1 VLSSFISIC
10 GSYESIIK
18 KGHRIGLRGKVN
30 DSLVTG
36 IGFVDSI
43 IPVGR
48 GQRQLILGDRSTGKT
63 SIFISSIIVSVVFA
77 GFCSVD
83 GFGSKRI
90 FMLYVGINQNMSKIS
105 AFITK
110 IGKIWSSLI
119 MASHSSS
126 AASLSYLLGL
136 IGISFAE
143 SFMEKGF
150 DVAICLDD
158 LSKHSKSYRQISL
171 IIGKIPSRDAFPSD
185 IFNVHSSLLERCG
198 KMKFEFGNGSC
209 TGFPI
214 IETINSDITEF
225 IATNVISITDG
236 QIYMSR
242 RLFIDSIRPSIDSA
256 LSVSRIGSAAQCK
269 LMKVVSSG
277 VKNRITTLRLSA
289 SSGSSSMDVG
299 SSMALGSFNSVFYQ
313 EHLVPIRLE
322 VMMIFLLLIRAG

>member
-1 VLSSFISIC
+1 MFSSIV
-10 GSYESIIK
+10 K

-30 DSLVTG
+30 DSMVTG

-63 SIFISSIIVSVVFA
+63 SIFICSILVNNGVGVL
-77 GFCSVD
+77 GSVD
-83 GFGSKRI
+83 GLGSKRI
-90 FMLYVGINQNMSKIS
+90 FMLYVGINQNLSKIS
-105 AFITK
+105 SF
-110 IGKIWSSLI
+110 IGKIGRVWSSLI
-119 MASHSSS
+119 LASHSSS
-126 AASLSYLLGL
+126 SSALSYLLGQ

-143 SFMEKGF
+143 GFMEKGF
-150 DVAICLDD
+150 DVALCLDD

-185 IFNVHSSLLERCG
+185 IFNVHSALLERCG
-198 KMKFEFGNGSC
+198 KMRFEFGNGSC

-236 QIYMSR
+236 QIYMNR
-242 RLFIDSIRPSIDSA
+242 RLFIDGIRPSIDSA

-269 LMKVVSSG
+269 LMKLVSSG
-277 VKNRITTLRLSA
+277 IKNRVTGLRLASA
-289 SSGSSSMDVG
+289 DGSSGASNL
-299 SSMALGSFNSVFYQ
+299 ALVSFNCMFYQ
-313 EHLVPIRLE
+313 DHLFPRRLE
-322 VMMIFLLLIRAG
+322 GMMVLLLLSR